1 MWPRDSWTDCTYLQY
16 LRTAIYIIILQNKRT
31 CNNSK
36 FKLLYICCN
45 VIANNSSQLYCQFY
59 INVTVML
66 RTPNTLFATLMQ
78 DTYICCSIKLRTLN
92 TLFAT
97 LMQETYICCSIKLWT
112 LNTLSAT
119 LMHDTYVCCSIKL
132 RTLTK
137 QFATFVQDTYICRSI
152 KLRTITMQFATFVR
166 YKFYNN
172 VTVLLRTL
180 NT

>member
-1 MWPRDSWTDCTYLQY
+1 MIGWSVWRFDSPDCTYSQY

-78 DTYICCSIKLRTLN
+78 DTYICCSIKLRTL
-92 TLFAT
+92 TKQFAT
-97 LMQETYICCSIKLWT
+97 LMQDTYI
-112 LNTLSAT
+112 
-119 LMHDTYVCCSIKL
+119 CCSIKL
-132 RTLTK
+132 RTLTE
-137 QFATFVQDTYICRSI
+137 QFATFMQDTYICCSI